1 MNTMPNF
8 QLANREK
15 VTQLELILTNQSSVS
30 ATTAP
35 ADILIWAAL
44 NAMYDLPARV
54 KVVVASI
61 MQPTAEYRCQPS
73 GT

>member
-1 MNTMPNF
+1 MPNF

-30 ATTAP
+30 AATAP
-35 ADILIWAAL
+35 ANILIWAAY
-44 NAMYDLPARV
+44 NAMYELPARV

-61 MQPTAEYRCQPS
+61 VQPTAEYRCQTS